1 MNDTPEAQTY
11 IHAQRSVDING
22 LLCFACCVSSVDVI
36 FSNFSFSL
44 VSLRRECIR
53 FQFLPLPLRRP
64 NYSTRASVC
73 DWVGERVCQVRVL
86 FFLSANEPKRKEIAE
101 VQLS

>member
-22 LLCFACCVSSVDVI
+22 LLGFACCVSSVDVI

-53 FQFLPLPLRRP
+53 FQFFAFA
-64 NYSTRASVC
+64 STPT
-73 DWVGERVCQVRVL
+73 EL
-86 FFLSANEPKRKEIAE
+86 FHACEC
-101 VQLS
+101 V